1 MDNMALTMDTGII
14 IFFPVF
20 CLTGAQKKREF
31 EGMIH
36 NSSLGA

>member
-1 MDNMALTMDTGII
+1 MALTMDTGII
-14 IFFPVF
+14 VFFPVF
-20 CLTGAQKKREF
+20 CLTGAKKKEF